1 MVRRGLRFESGR
13 GLCRSAATRARTG
26 GAQARLCHRLGGFRH
41 PRRYLG
47 EVDHRLRNAV
57 EVVGENVKRDVRDD
71 RRDVGVVVAGGAD
84 FGEVVIADAAAFR
97 VHGQRESEGG
107 GGPLVVGLARAVVV
121 DLVRVDTD

>member
-1 MVRRGLRFESGR
+1 WFRSSGR
-13 GLCRSAATRARTG
+13 GEGAGKAAHGGPAAV
-26 GAQARLCHRLGGFRH
+26 GAQARLCHRSGGFRH
-41 PRRYLG
+41 PRRHLG
-47 EVDHRLRNAV
+47 EVDYGLRNAV

-107 GGPLVVGLARAVVV
+107 GNPLVVGLARAVVV
-121 DLVRVDTD
+121 DLVRVDTE